1 MKRTAASLTL
11 IALVFPS
18 VSLGATCIERN
29 ESCSLGELM
38 EINTNAQTIG
48 LTTYEHIAVL
58 LEIITHLRRII
69 TTFEASS
76 QVSGCLELQHDL
88 RPGMNDAK
96 TEGEVS
102 ALQHFLSRAGVYD
115 ELVTG
120 YYGPVTGRAV
130 YLWQLQ
136 NGISGVDESTGV
148 GKITREKVR
157 LATCATL
164 DS

>member
-1 MKRTAASLTL
+1 MKPAATSFV
-11 IALVFPS
+11 IVALLFPS
-18 VSLGATCIERN
+18 LSLGATCIERN

-38 EINTNAQTIG
+38 EINTNAQAMG

-69 TTFEASS
+69 TTFEATS
-76 QVSGCLELQHDL
+76 QVSGCLEIQHDL
-88 RPGMNDAK
+88 RQGMNDAS

-102 ALQHFLSRAGVYD
+102 ALQHFLSRANVYD

-120 YYGPVTGRAV
+120 FYGPVTGRAV
-130 YLWQLQ
+130 YLWQVQ

-148 GKITREKVR
+148 GRITREKIR
-157 LATCATL
+157 QATCATL